1 MYTHMWPKRSYTGLV
16 EHGRVSLHSFE
27 TDFKNRQQMV
37 ILLNKD
43 NMASVF
49 YMHL

>member
-1 MYTHMWPKRSYTGLV
+1 MYTLMRPKRSYTGLV
-16 EHGRVSLHSFE
+16 EHGHVSLYSFE

-37 ILLNKD
+37 ILVNKD
-43 NMASVF
+43 NVALVF